1 MEKPNV
7 IYRARAAAITAAKA
21 ALMDPEMMPAPLGR
35 VVLGEA
41 VGVGLLPVGLAV
53 LLETDPDP
61 WAPPDPLPEP
71 LPEPPVEPAPVPV
84 GLEAVPVSVEVS
96 REI

>member
-1 MEKPNV
+1 
-7 IYRARAAAITAAKA
+7 
-21 ALMDPEMMPAPLGR
+21 MDPEMMPAPLGR

-53 LLETDPDP
+53 LLET
-61 WAPPDPLPEP
+61 PPDPLPEP
-71 LPEPPVEPAPVPV
+71 LPEPPVEPPVEPAPVPV
-84 GLEAVPVSVEVS
+84 GLEAVPVRVEVS